1 MGIDIYAEWAD
12 QTEAEEAA
20 QITGFSIEHGCV
32 GYLREAYH
40 GAPYVTKYLV
50 AEAFDSATGEAE
62 IPASVLRERLPAAVL
77 MSMYR
82 EHKVYGEGDPEA
94 LKIDA
99 DSDASALLKCIV
111 GIFENEVPDM
121 SHLAFVEGLTDESLE
136 TASITILM
144 QLRAGRVQSRHDRRR
159 IFIRH
164 TPPGSCRYQRDI
176 ARSRRANRAAAGA
189 QRVGRHAAARRPAKR
204 FVRKR
209 NGQSQRDGH

>member
-1 MGIDIYAEWAD
+1 MGIDIYAHWAG
-12 QTEAEEAA
+12 QSEAEEAA
-20 QITGFSIEHGCV
+20 QVTGFSIEHGCV

-99 DSDASALLKCIV
+99 GSDASALLKCIV

-121 SHLAFVEGLTDESLE
+121 SHLAFVETLTDESLE
-136 TASITILM
+136 TAKNLIASGALPS
-144 QLRAGRVQSRHDRRR
+144 VQKSFVDFVELCERKQAAIGEPCR
-159 IFIRH
+159 I
-164 TPPGSCRYQRDI
+164 I
-176 ARSRRANRAAAGA
+176 ASY
-189 QRVGRHAAARRPAKR
+189 
-204 FVRKR
+204 
-209 NGQSQRDGH
+209 